1 MFATAV
7 DDMLPASQGGR
18 PDMRVI
24 FVPVADRPECER
36 ALKVAFELGR
46 RIDAS
51 VFGCHIRP
59 HRGSEVSM
67 STAFADASW
76 RRKSTKKAPAA
87 AAALYREMA
96 EQHGYELVRRPRAA
110 ACALWKERVG
120 SPDKVM
126 AINGPLADLIVVS
139 RPGNAGGVA
148 DMFMKAALLESGRPV
163 LMLPQSGRRKIGRHV
178 CIGWNQSAG
187 VARTVSSSIT
197 LLAAADAVT
206 IVTCGPEDRVGPK
219 SSQLLNYLRHYGIG
233 ADRVTTRGRDVEAEL
248 TGACKEAG
256 ADLLL
261 TGAYSRSRW
270 REKVFGGTTE
280 FLIRKAKLPVLM
292 QHH

>member
-1 MFATAV
+1 
-7 DDMLPASQGGR
+7 
-18 PDMRVI
+18 MRVI
-24 FVPVADRPECER
+24 FVPVADRPECAR
-36 ALKVAFELGR
+36 ALQVAFELGR

-51 VFGCHIRP
+51 VYGCHMRP
-59 HRGSEVSM
+59 HRSSEVSM
-67 STAFADASW
+67 SSAFADTSW

-96 EQHGYELVRRPRAA
+96 EQHGYELVKRPRTASAA
-110 ACALWKERVG
+110 VWKESVG
-120 SPDKVM
+120 SPDRLM

-148 DMFMKAALLESGRPV
+148 DMFMKAALLETGRPV
-163 LMLPQSGRRKIGRHV
+163 LILPQTGRRKIGRHV

-187 VARTVSSSIT
+187 VAQTVSSSVA
-197 LLAAADAVT
+197 LLAEAETVT
-206 IVTCGPEDRVGPK
+206 IVACGPEDRLGPK
-219 SSQLLNYLRHYGIG
+219 STQLVNYLRHYGIG
-233 ADRVTTRGRDVEAEL
+233 AERVATRGRDVEGEL
-248 TGACKEAG
+248 IGACKEAG

-261 TGAYSRSRW
+261 TGAYSKSRW

>member
-1 MFATAV
+1 
-7 DDMLPASQGGR
+7 
-18 PDMRVI
+18 MRVI
-24 FVPVADRPECER
+24 FVPVADRPECAR
-36 ALKVAFELGR
+36 ALQVAFELGQ

-51 VFGCHIRP
+51 VYGCHMRP
-59 HRGSEVSM
+59 HRSSEVSM
-67 STAFADASW
+67 SSAFADTSW

-96 EQHGYELVRRPRAA
+96 EQHGYELVKRPRAA
-110 ACALWKERVG
+110 AAAVWKESVG
-120 SPDKVM
+120 SPDRLM

-148 DMFMKAALLESGRPV
+148 DMFMKAALLETGRPV
-163 LMLPQSGRRKIGRHV
+163 LILPQTGRRKIGRHV

-187 VARTVSSSIT
+187 VARTVSSSIA
-197 LLAAADAVT
+197 LLAEAETVT
-206 IVTCGPEDRVGPK
+206 IVACGPEDRVGPK
-219 SSQLLNYLRHYGIG
+219 STQLANYLKHYGIR
-233 ADRVTTRGRDVEAEL
+233 AERVTTRGRDIEAEL
-248 TGACKEAG
+248 IGACKDAG

-261 TGAYSRSRW
+261 TGAYSKSRW

>member
-1 MFATAV
+1 
-7 DDMLPASQGGR
+7 
-18 PDMRVI
+18 MRVI
-24 FVPVADRPECER
+24 FVPVADRPECAR
-36 ALKVAFELGR
+36 ALQVAFELGQ

-51 VFGCHIRP
+51 VYGCHMRP
-59 HRGSEVSM
+59 HRSSEVSM
-67 STAFADASW
+67 SSAFADTSW

-96 EQHGYELVRRPRAA
+96 EQHGYELVKRPRAA
-110 ACALWKERVG
+110 SAAVWKEGVG
-120 SPDKVM
+120 SPDRLM

-148 DMFMKAALLESGRPV
+148 DMFMKAALLETGRPV
-163 LMLPQSGRRKIGRHV
+163 LILPQSGRRKIGRHV

-187 VARTVSSSIT
+187 VARTVSSSIA
-197 LLAAADAVT
+197 LLAAAETVT
-206 IVTCGPEDRVGPK
+206 IVACGPEDRVGPK
-219 SSQLLNYLRHYGIG
+219 STQLVNYLKHYGIR
-233 ADRVTTRGRDVEAEL
+233 AERVVTRGRDIEAEL
-248 TGACKEAG
+248 IGACKDAG
-256 ADLLL
+256 TDLLL
-261 TGAYSRSRW
+261 TGAYSKSRW

>member
-1 MFATAV
+1 
-7 DDMLPASQGGR
+7 
-18 PDMRVI
+18 MRVI
-24 FVPVADRPECER
+24 FVPVADRPECAR
-36 ALKVAFELGR
+36 ALQVAFELGQ

-51 VFGCHIRP
+51 VYGCHMRP
-59 HRGSEVSM
+59 HRSSEVSM
-67 STAFADASW
+67 SSAFADTSW

-96 EQHGYELVRRPRAA
+96 EQHGYELVKRPRAA
-110 ACALWKERVG
+110 SAAVWKESVG
-120 SPDKVM
+120 SPDRLM

-148 DMFMKAALLESGRPV
+148 DMFMKAALLETGRPV
-163 LMLPQSGRRKIGRHV
+163 LILPQSGRRKIGRHV

-187 VARTVSSSIT
+187 VARTVSSSIA
-197 LLAAADAVT
+197 LLAEAETVT
-206 IVTCGPEDRVGPK
+206 IVACGPEDRVGPK
-219 SSQLLNYLRHYGIG
+219 STQLTNYLKHYGIR
-233 ADRVTTRGRDVEAEL
+233 AERVVTRGRDIEAEL
-248 TGACKEAG
+248 LGACKDAG

-261 TGAYSRSRW
+261 TGAYSKSRW

>member
-1 MFATAV
+1 
-7 DDMLPASQGGR
+7 
-18 PDMRVI
+18 MRVVL
-24 FVPVADRPECER
+24 VPVADRPECER
-36 ALKVAFELGR
+36 ALKHAFELGR
-46 RIDAS
+46 RVDAS
-51 VFGCHIRP
+51 VYGCHIRP

-67 STAFADASW
+67 SSAFADASW

-87 AAALYREMA
+87 AATLYREMA
-96 EQHGYELVRRPRAA
+96 EQHGFELAKRPRATP
-110 ACALWKERVG
+110 CAVWQERVG
-120 SPDKVM
+120 SPDRVM

-139 RPGNAGGVA
+139 RPGNPGGVA
-148 DMFMKAALLESGRPV
+148 DLFMKAALLESGRPV

-187 VARTVSSSIT
+187 VARTVSSSIA

-206 IVTCGPEDRVGPK
+206 IVACGPEDRIGPK
-219 SSQLLNYLRHYGIG
+219 SAQLVNYLKHHGIR
-233 ADRVTTRGRDVEAEL
+233 AERVATRGRDVEAEL
-248 TGACKEAG
+248 AGACKESG

-292 QHH
+292 QHHGVV

>member
-1 MFATAV
+1 
-7 DDMLPASQGGR
+7 
-18 PDMRVI
+18 MRVI
-24 FVPVADRPECER
+24 FVPVADRPECAR
-36 ALKVAFELGR
+36 ALQVAFELGQ

-51 VFGCHIRP
+51 VYGCHMRP
-59 HRGSEVSM
+59 HRSSEVSM
-67 STAFADASW
+67 SSAFADTSW

-96 EQHGYELVRRPRAA
+96 EQHGYELVKRPRAA
-110 ACALWKERVG
+110 SAAVWKESVG
-120 SPDKVM
+120 SPDRLM

-148 DMFMKAALLESGRPV
+148 DMFMKAALLETGRPV
-163 LMLPQSGRRKIGRHV
+163 LILPQSGRRKIGRHV

-187 VARTVSSSIT
+187 VARTVSSSIA
-197 LLAAADAVT
+197 LLTEAETVT
-206 IVTCGPEDRVGPK
+206 IVACGPEDRVGPK
-219 SSQLLNYLRHYGIG
+219 STQLTNYLKHYGIR
-233 ADRVTTRGRDVEAEL
+233 AERVVTRGRDIEAEL
-248 TGACKEAG
+248 IGACKDAG

-261 TGAYSRSRW
+261 TGAYSKSRW

>member
-1 MFATAV
+1 
-7 DDMLPASQGGR
+7 
-18 PDMRVI
+18 MRVI
-24 FVPVADRPECER
+24 FVPVADRPECAR
-36 ALKVAFELGR
+36 ALQVAFELGQ

-51 VFGCHIRP
+51 VYGCHMRP
-59 HRGSEVSM
+59 HRSSEVSM
-67 STAFADASW
+67 SSAFADTSW
-76 RRKSTKKAPAA
+76 RRKATKKAPAA

-96 EQHGYELVRRPRAA
+96 EQHGYELVKRPRAA
-110 ACALWKERVG
+110 SAAVWKESVG
-120 SPDKVM
+120 SPDRLM

-148 DMFMKAALLESGRPV
+148 DMFMKAALLETGRPV
-163 LMLPQSGRRKIGRHV
+163 LILPQSGRRKIGRHV

-187 VARTVSSSIT
+187 VARTVSSSIA
-197 LLAAADAVT
+197 LLAEAETVT
-206 IVTCGPEDRVGPK
+206 IVACGPEDRVGPK
-219 SSQLLNYLRHYGIG
+219 STQLTNYLKHYGIR
-233 ADRVTTRGRDVEAEL
+233 AERVVTRGRDIEAEL
-248 TGACKEAG
+248 LGACKDAG

-261 TGAYSRSRW
+261 TGAYSKSRW

>member
-1 MFATAV
+1 
-7 DDMLPASQGGR
+7 
-18 PDMRVI
+18 MRVI
-24 FVPVADRPECER
+24 FVPVADRPESAR
-36 ALKVAFELGR
+36 ALQVAFELGR

-51 VFGCHIRP
+51 VYGCHMRP
-59 HRGSEVSM
+59 HRSSDVSM
-67 STAFADASW
+67 SSAFADASW
-76 RRKSTKKAPAA
+76 RRRSAKKKAPEA

-96 EQHGYELVRRPRAA
+96 EQHGYELVRRPRTAA
-110 ACALWKERVG
+110 AAVWKESVG
-120 SPDKVM
+120 SPDRLM

-163 LMLPQSGRRKIGRHV
+163 LILPQSGRRKIGRHI

-187 VARTVSSSIT
+187 VARTVSSSIA
-197 LLAAADAVT
+197 LLAEADTVT
-206 IVTCGPEDRVGPK
+206 IVACGPEDRVGPK
-219 SSQLLNYLRHYGIG
+219 STQLVNYLRHYGIG
-233 ADRVTTRGRDVEAEL
+233 AKRVATRGRDVEGEL
-248 TGACKEAG
+248 IGACKEAG

-261 TGAYSRSRW
+261 TGAYSKSRW